1 MRIAATIAL
10 ALLAGAALAQPAPD
24 ARRGAPPA
32 GQPGQPG
39 APPQGPVLSGRA
51 APPIALLFVG
61 FDANGDGRTDRAE
74 LDAGEMR
81 NFALADTG
89 RDGALGLIEL
99 AEWSRLWLGDISAL
113 PGRFDFDRD
122 GDDRVSPAEFRAE
135 LGRRFAAMDTD
146 KDGALTR
153 NELLLSRALPTQ
165 TSREIENRMRDTRR
179 D

>member
-1 MRIAATIAL
+1 MRIAAAIAL
-10 ALLAGAALAQPAPD
+10 ALLAGGALAQPTPD
-24 ARRGAPPA
+24 NRRGPPPA
-32 GQPGQPG
+32 GQPGLPG
-39 APPQGPVLSGRA
+39 APQGPVLSGRA

-74 LDAGEMR
+74 LDAGEAR

-99 AEWSRLWLGDISAL
+99 AEWSRIWLGDISAL

-153 NELLLSRALPTQ
+153 NELLLSRAQPSQ
-165 TSREIENRMRDTRR
+165 TSREIDNRMRDTRR